1 MPGKIVT
8 FYSFKGG
15 VGRSMCV
22 AQVAWIL
29 ASNGKKVLVVDWDL
43 ESPGL
48 YRYFE
53 PVLPR
58 AGYGTD
64 EISDRPGLLEA
75 MTYLAPYISR
85 VADAGNSA
93 SAVLEKRR
101 KECDQAED
109 KAREQLVRSCFPMST
124 DGLFDLN
131 EEMLF
136 ILPAGME
143 NRADGNGNSYHARL
157 AKLEWSS
164 FYTRGGGEFLKRTFE
179 HLRDEYEYILIDS
192 RTGYSGTAEACLHDF
207 PDTVVFCFA
216 MNNQNIEGT
225 RRRAYE
231 ITQSGRNIK
240 ILLLPTRVDGS
251 DGLRLD
257 AAQDLYHRA
266 FNNLVQSSTLIP
278 PAERDTYLEAV
289 EIPYVPGLAF
299 NEKLP
304 RLPEA
309 NHDESDAAPLV
320 TASCERLAGY
330 LTGGANT
337 KLRIKDKNRWV
348 QLSNRE
354 PWDPMTF
361 SDIVVSSAYGD
372 YKWADWVTWQLEE
385 RGFRV
390 SRHHASRPDVDDLER
405 IWTDQDQKICLVALM
420 SREYQRSASAEA
432 AWELFY
438 RQQDRFNRTV
448 ALLPVAV
455 RNHTATGIFTR
466 RRVTASLMAHD
477 EDGARRELYAALGE
491 PAGARATNTAR
502 RRYPPIFPAEVAH
515 IPRRAAQSVPELPV
529 DDLEHSYNEGRYLLG
544 TEEQI
549 DTAVDKLRQSANVA
563 KTIGHTYAEARACLS
578 MAVASLRQD
587 DWAGAA
593 TSLRRA
599 NDNIALLEL
608 DGALAE
614 QITDAIGMAMEKMG
628 DRPSLDRLGGPL
640 DDRRRT
646 WGELEITRSTAA
658 RYAEKHTRQHAA
670 AALRLLGDNQDERA
684 RGNLALGL
692 FFIFEDNLV
701 RARQNLSLARDHS
714 RESDPITHFVALTA
728 LAETA
733 QDSESGEEYYQ
744 EAARAAVGDSQQ
756 IIAHVKLGDFAKN
769 RNDDN
774 YHVHYENAVGVAGG
788 RILISTYLLR
798 ALEQTRPIWPAPN
811 RLQPRPDGPTD
822 KDAERE
828 ASCIDHALKIISIS
842 LELKNEKAGEERTT
856 LVERLSE
863 RDNALEVI
871 KARLV
876 ELRAPNSQTVE
887 KFVGEAFGPASR

>member
-1 MPGKIVT
+1 MPGQIVT

-22 AQVAWIL
+22 AHVAWIL

-53 PVLPR
+53 PVLR
-58 AGYGTD
+58 QTGYGAD
-64 EISDRPGLLEA
+64 EISNRPGLLEA
-75 MTYLAPYISR
+75 MTCLAPYISR
-85 VADAGNSA
+85 VAETGNSA
-93 SAVLEKRR
+93 SDVAGR
-101 KECDQAED
+101 KIEYD
-109 KAREQLVRSCFPMST
+109 KAEGNARENLVKSCFPMST
-124 DGLFDLN
+124 DGLFDLD
-131 EEMLF
+131 EDMLF

-143 NRADGNGNSYHARL
+143 DRTDENGNSYHARL

-164 FYTRGGGEFLKRTFE
+164 FYTKGGGEFLKRTFKQ
-179 HLRDEYEYILIDS
+179 LRDEYEYILIDS

-225 RRRAYE
+225 RRRAHE
-231 ITQSGRNIK
+231 ITRSGRSIK

-257 AAQDLYHRA
+257 AAQDLCHRT
-266 FNNLVQSSTLIP
+266 FNDLVQSSTLIP
-278 PAERDTYLEAV
+278 TAERDSYLEAV

-309 NHDESDAAPLV
+309 NHDESDPAPLV
-320 TASCERLAGY
+320 TVSCERLAGY
-330 LTGGANT
+330 LAGDGNT
-337 KLRIKDKNRWV
+337 KLRIKDKNQWML
-348 QLSNRE
+348 LSGRE

-361 SDIVVSSAYGD
+361 SNIVVSSAYGD

-390 SRHHASRPDVDDLER
+390 SRHHASRPDVDDLDR
-405 IWTDQDQKICLVALM
+405 IWTDPDQKVCLVALM
-420 SREYQRSASAEA
+420 SHEYQRSASAEA

-438 RQQDRFNRTV
+438 RQQDRLNRTV
-448 ALLPVAV
+448 ALLPVTV
-455 RNHTATGIFTR
+455 RNNTATGIFMR
-466 RRVTASLMAHD
+466 RRVTTNLMARD
-477 EDGARRELYAALGE
+477 EDAARRELYAALGE
-491 PAGARATNTAR
+491 PAGARAANIGR
-502 RRYPPIFPAEVAH
+502 RRYPPIFPGEMAY
-515 IPRRAAQSVPELPV
+515 IPRRIVQSVPELPV

-549 DTAVDKLRQSANVA
+549 GTAVHKLRQSADVA
-563 KTIGHTYAEARACLS
+563 QKIGHTYAEARACLS
-578 MAVASLRQD
+578 MAVANLRQD

-599 NDNIALLEL
+599 NDSIALLEL
-608 DGALAE
+608 DDALAE

-628 DRPSLDRLGGPL
+628 DPPSPGKPGGPL
-640 DDRRRT
+640 DYRRRA

-658 RYAEKHTRQHAA
+658 RHAERYIRQHAT
-670 AALRLLGDNQDERA
+670 AALRLLRDDQKERA

-692 FFIFEDNLV
+692 FFAFERNPL
-701 RARQNLSLARDHS
+701 RARENLSLARDHS
-714 RESDPITHFVALTA
+714 RGSDPTTHFAALTA
-728 LAETA
+728 LADIA
-733 QDSESGEEYYQ
+733 QDSETREQYYQ
-744 EAARAAVGDSQQ
+744 EAVRAAADDSQR
-756 IIAHVKLGDFAKN
+756 IIAHVKFGDFAKK
-769 RNDDN
+769 RRDDN
-774 YHVHYENAVGVAGG
+774 YRTHYENAIGVGEG

-798 ALEQTRPIWPAPN
+798 ALDETRPAWPA
-811 RLQPRPDGPTD
+811 LDKLRPWSDGPTD
-822 KDAERE
+822 QATESE

-842 LELKNEKAGEERTT
+842 LELKDEKSGEERTM
-856 LVERLSE
+856 LMERLSE
-863 RDNALEVI
+863 RDNPLGMI
-871 KARLV
+871 QARLA
-876 ELRAPNSQTVE
+876 ELRAPNGPTVE
-887 KFVGEAFGPASR
+887 RFVGEAFESVPR